1 MSAILEMFIGIP
13 GTKNIENSP
22 IIFTYLLR

>member
-13 GTKNIENSP
+13 GTKNIESP
-22 IIFTYLLR
+22 FIIFTYLLR